1 MEQRCRTC
9 GAPVTNRKCVYCKT
23 VNKREKMKHERQQSK
38 GWQDAILIL
47 VGVVVVAV
55 VTFFVVM
62 GLLAGEDE
70 EQENVAS
77 GLCVINYITIRDIVF
92 LPYRLIAEDVW
103 PECLLALSVR
113 VASEPFELAFLDET
127 SRTFIEVEISNLS
140 LHTRPILLDI
150 SESQLVSFPEIG
162 EILTMKGYIDGVIF
176 PDIPESSTH
185 ELILRTPSLDRYG
198 IHGNAH
204 GYGYLMVQFVE
215 FVELEPK
222 MLEIAYGPVY
232 LSRLDTYEIEFIK
245 AELTMG
251 LLYPQAEMEL
261 AVLVHFHYDT
271 LEAHFAASVYELFFY
286 QNGIRLLSAYAT
298 LMPES
303 LFIATYQP
311 FNGHF
316 EPGDGGVGLHRLIGL
331 VDTTS
336 PITVVGY
343 DDDFNVRFQH
353 DIPISL
359 AEWMEER

>member
-9 GAPVTNRKCVYCKT
+9 GAPVTSRKCVYCKT
-23 VNKREKMKHERQQSK
+23 VNKREKLRHERQQSK

-47 VGVVVVAV
+47 IGVVVVVV

-62 GLLAGEDE
+62 GLLTGDE
-70 EQENVAS
+70 ERENVAS
-77 GLCVINYITIRDIVF
+77 ELCVINYITIRDIVF
-92 LPYRLIAEDVW
+92 LPYRLIAEDAW

-113 VASEPFELAFLDET
+113 VVSEPFELAFLNET
-127 SRTFIEVEISNLS
+127 NRTFIEVEISNLS

-150 SESQLVSFPEIG
+150 SDSQLVNLPEVG

-176 PDIPESSTH
+176 PDIADSPTH

-204 GYGYLMVQFVE
+204 GYGYLMVQLIE
-215 FVELEPK
+215 FVEVEPK
-222 MLEIAYGPVY
+222 MLEVGAGPVY
-232 LSRLDTYEIEFIK
+232 LSRLETYEIEFTK

-261 AVLVHFHYDT
+261 AVLVHFYYET
-271 LEAHFAASVYELFFY
+271 LEAHFAASIYELFFY

-316 EPGDGGVGLHRLIGL
+316 EPGDGGAGLHRLIGL
-331 VDTTS
+331 VDATS
-336 PITVVGY
+336 PITVIGY
-343 DDDFNVRFQH
+343 DDDFNVRFRY
-353 DIPISL
+353 DMPIIL
-359 AEWMEER
+359 AEWMEEI